1 MDIGRALLRQAT
13 HSGIHC
19 IHIHDHIAQVH
30 QHFLLVADRV
40 RELLNCRTRREQER
54 FPGLRQSCHL
64 GAERSRRFSGNGGRH
79 HVVNDAA
86 YRGKQ
91 WQMSG
96 RSPLEKHARDEK
108 PIDFIRSFEDAID
121 SGIAI
126 VAFDRILRAVSV
138 SAVDLY
144 SLVHDEVE
152 NLASEDFQN
161 RTFDG
166 VFLDSL

>member
-1 MDIGRALLRQAT
+1 
-13 HSGIHC
+13 
-19 IHIHDHIAQVH
+19 
-30 QHFLLVADRV
+30 
-40 RELLNCRTRREQER
+40 
-54 FPGLRQSCHL
+54 
-64 GAERSRRFSGNGGRH
+64 
-79 HVVNDAA
+79 
-86 YRGKQ
+86 
-91 WQMSG
+91 MSG
-96 RSPLEKHARDEK
+96 RSPLEKHAPDEK

-144 SLVHDEVE
+144 SLVHHEVE